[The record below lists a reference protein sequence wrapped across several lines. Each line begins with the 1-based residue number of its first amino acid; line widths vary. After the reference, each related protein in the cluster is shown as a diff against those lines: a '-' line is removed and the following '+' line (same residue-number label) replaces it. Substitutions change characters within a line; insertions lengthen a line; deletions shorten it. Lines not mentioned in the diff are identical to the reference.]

1 MQKYVIIIVMSLLLI
16 SWRQTTFANNIRIK
30 KLSLTDTLKTTK
42 DVKIKFDLSWENS
55 WRDDINWDAA
65 WITAKVKRANG
76 SWKHIKF
83 QTTGNSIDGNPQTAK
98 IVVPSDRM
106 GAFIYRSGKGSG
118 NIDLSGIK
126 LAWNYGIDSVANI
139 DSAEIRFFATEM
151 VYVPQGSFAFGDS
164 FTPTKNIYSQ
174 ASNDRLV
181 PSIFKNFIAADTSKF
196 GTNTPMF
203 SIISD
208 KTTPKLTKASTNSMP
223 GGGNDDQVIIDG
235 IYINGTKGIGITNT
249 EPFKYS
255 SFPVGYKAFY
265 AMKYEVSQGQ
275 YTDFLNTTKIITSNL
290 PGMTP
295 VMMNNLLPLPNSPS
309 QPLVR
314 FSIEKQGETY
324 IVSRPDRAMDY
335 ASSNQV
341 FAFANWSSLRP
352 MTELEFE
359 KAARGP
365 LAPTYNDRAN
375 GQNPQG
381 YMPPMG
387 NNSPVINSLKLNGAE
402 NGTEASTTSDS
413 TKFLAYESYSTIEG
427 GDGGTGSYRV
437 GIFATSTSSRKSSG
451 ASYYGIMG
459 LNDNV
464 SELVIS
470 LSSENS
476 RSFKDVN
483 GIGENTSTGNPI
495 LSHWFSSSY
504 FDNWSGSISKASWS
518 GVSGRSS
525 GGQNGG
531 FRLVRSAP
539 SDN

>member
-1 MQKYVIIIVMSLLLI
+1 MKKYVRSILLVFLFI
-16 SWRQTTFANNIRIK
+16 SCGQAIFANNIRIK
-30 KLSLTDTLKTTK
+30 KLTLTDTLKTTK
-42 DVKIKFDLSWENS
+42 DIKIKFDLSWENS

-65 WITAKVKRANG
+65 WVTAKVKRANG

-83 QTTGNSIDGNPQTAK
+83 QTTGNSIEGNPQTAK
-98 IVVPSDRM
+98 IVVPDDKM
-106 GAFIYRSGKGSG
+106 GVFIYRSGKGSG

-151 VYVPQGSFAFGDS
+151 VYVPQGNFAFGDS
-164 FTPTKNIYSQ
+164 FTPTKDIYSQ
-174 ASNDRLV
+174 ASGDRIV
-181 PSIFKNFIAADTSKF
+181 PSIFKNFIAADTVKF
-196 GTNTPMF
+196 GRNTPMF

-208 KTTPKLTKASTNSMP
+208 KTTPKLTTASTNSGPMNN
-223 GGGNDDQVIIDG
+223 GDQVIIDG
-235 IYINGTKGIGITNT
+235 IYINGLKGIGITNT

-265 AMKYEVSQGQ
+265 SMKYEVSQGQ
-275 YTDFLNTTKIITSNL
+275 YTDFLNTTKVIASNMPAGMITQNA
-290 PGMTP
+290 
-295 VMMNNLLPLPNSPS
+295 LLPTPNSPS
-309 QPLVR
+309 QPLLR
-314 FSIEKQGETY
+314 FSIEKQGEAY

-335 ASSNQV
+335 ANSNQV

-381 YMPPMG
+381 NMPPMG
-387 NNSPVINSLKLNGAE
+387 NNNLVINSLKLNGAE
-402 NGTEASTTSDS
+402 NGTEAPTTSDS
-413 TKFLAYESYSTIEG
+413 TKFLAYYDSTIEG

-437 GIFATSTSSRKSSG
+437 GIFATGTSSRKSSG

-464 SELVIS
+464 SELVIG
-470 LSSENS
+470 LSTENS
-476 RSFKDVN
+476 RSFKDAN
-483 GIGENTSTGNPI
+483 GIGENAVTGYPSLN
-495 LSHWFSSSY
+495 HWFSGSY
-504 FDNWSGSISKASWS
+504 FDNWSSSIYKNSWG
-518 GVSGRSS
+518 GVSGRSN
-525 GGQNGG
+525 GGQYGG

>member
-1 MQKYVIIIVMSLLLI
+1 MKKYIKSILLVFLFI
-16 SWRQTTFANNIRIK
+16 SCGEALFANNIRIK

-65 WITAKVKRANG
+65 WVTAKVKRANG

-83 QTTGNSIDGNPQTAK
+83 QSTGNSIEGNPQTAK
-98 IVVPSDRM
+98 IVVPSDKM
-106 GAFIYRSGKGSG
+106 GAFIYRSVKGSG

-126 LAWNYGIDSVANI
+126 LVWNYGIDSVANI
-139 DSAEIRFFATEM
+139 DSAEIRFFVTEM
-151 VYVPQGSFAFGDS
+151 VYVPQGNFAFGDS
-164 FTPTKNIYSQ
+164 YTHTKDNLSQ
-174 ASNDRLV
+174 IAGDRLV
-181 PSIFKNFIAADTSKF
+181 PSLFQNFIITDTAKF
-196 GTNTPMF
+196 GRNTPVF

-208 KTTPKLTKASTNSMP
+208 KTTPKLTTALTNSSAMYS
-223 GGGNDDQVIIDG
+223 GDQVIKDG
-235 IYINGTKGIGITNT
+235 IYINGTKGVGINNS
-249 EPFKYS
+249 EPFKYPN
-255 SFPVGYKAFY
+255 FPVGYKAFY
-265 AMKYEVSQGQ
+265 TMKYEVSQGQ
-275 YTDFLNTTKIITSNL
+275 YTDFLNTTK
-290 PGMTP
+290 
-295 VMMNNLLPLPNSPS
+295 VNNLAAGLTVPNMLFPTSTPS
-309 QPLVR
+309 QSLAR

-335 ASSNQV
+335 VNSNQV

-365 LAPTYNDRAN
+365 MAPTYYDRAN

-381 YMPPMG
+381 NMITIGP
-387 NNSPVINSLKLNGAE
+387 NNLVINSLKLNGAE
-402 NGTEASTTSDS
+402 NGTESSTTSDS
-413 TKFLAYESYSTIEG
+413 TKFLAWDVNTIEG
-427 GDGGTGSYRV
+427 GDGGTGPYRV

-470 LSSENS
+470 LSTESS
-476 RSFKDVN
+476 RSFKDAN
-483 GIGENTSTGNPI
+483 GVGENASSGYPT
-495 LSHWFSSSY
+495 LSHWFSGYS
-504 FDNWSGSISKASWS
+504 FDSWS
-518 GVSGRSS
+518 STINKNSTVSGRSTGS
-525 GGQNGG
+525 QYSG

>member
-1 MQKYVIIIVMSLLLI
+1 MKKYIPSIILFFLLI
-16 SWRQTTFANNIRIK
+16 LFAEAIFANNIRIK
-30 KLSLTDTLKTTK
+30 KLTLTDTLKTTK
-42 DVKIKFDLSWENS
+42 DIKIKFDLSWENS

-65 WITAKVKRANG
+65 WITAKVKRPNG
-76 SWKHIKF
+76 TWKHIKF
-83 QTTGNSIDGNPQTAK
+83 QTSGNSIEGNPQNAK

-106 GAFIYRSGKGSG
+106 GAFIYRSSKGTG

-126 LAWNYGIDSVANI
+126 LLWNYGIDSVANI

-164 FTPTKNIYSQ
+164 YTPTKDIYMQS
-174 ASNDRLV
+174 SPDRLV
-181 PSIFKNFIAADTSKF
+181 PSIFKNFIPSDTSKF
-196 GTNTPMF
+196 GRNTPMF

-208 KTTPKLTKASTNSMP
+208 KTSPKITTASTNSGP
-223 GGGNDDQVIIDG
+223 GNNADQVIING
-235 IYINGTKGIGITNT
+235 IYINGTKGIGINNE

-255 SFPVGYKAFY
+255 NYPVGYKAFY

-275 YTDFLNTTKIITSNL
+275 YTDFLNTTKVSTTNSSPPMPI
-290 PGMTP
+290 PMTN
-295 VMMNNLLPLPNSPS
+295 MLLPAPNSPN

-314 FSIEKQGETY
+314 FSIEKQGENY

-335 ASSNQV
+335 ANSNHV

-365 LAPTYNDRAN
+365 LAPSYNDRAN
-375 GQNPQG
+375 GKIPQG
-381 YMPPMG
+381 NMTPMG
-387 NNSPVINSLKLNGAE
+387 NNNLLVNSLKLNGAE
-402 NGTEASTTSDS
+402 NGTEAPLSTDS
-413 TKFLAYESYSTIEG
+413 TKFLALYDGNIEG
-427 GDGGTGSYRV
+427 GDGGSGAYRV
-437 GIFATSTSSRKSSG
+437 GVFATSSSSRSSSG

-459 LNDNV
+459 LTDNA
-464 SELVIS
+464 SEFVIS
-470 LSSENS
+470 LNTESS
-476 RSFKDVN
+476 RSFKEAN
-483 GIGENTSTGNPI
+483 GIGENSSNGTPNI
-495 LSHWFSSSY
+495 NHWFAGGYFDSWSSSIY
-504 FDNWSGSISKASWS
+504 KNNWS

-525 GGQNGG
+525 GGQSGG

>member
-1 MQKYVIIIVMSLLLI
+1 MQKYITGIVLFFLLTICSHPML
-16 SWRQTTFANNIRIK
+16 ANNIRIK

-42 DVKIKFDLSWENS
+42 DIKIKFDLSWENS

-83 QTTGNSIDGNPQTAK
+83 QTTGNSIEGNPQTAK

-106 GAFIYRSGKGSG
+106 GAFIYRSGKGTG

-126 LAWNYGIDSVANI
+126 LAWNYGLDSVANI

-164 FTPTKNIYSQ
+164 YTPTKNVYSQ
-174 ASNDRLV
+174 ASTDRLV
-181 PSIFKNFIAADTSKF
+181 PSIFKNFIAADTLKYGS
-196 GTNTPMF
+196 NTPMF

-208 KTTPKLTKASTNSMP
+208 KTTPKLTTASTSSGAMNN
-223 GGGNDDQVIIDG
+223 GDQVIIDG
-235 IYINGTKGIGITNT
+235 IYINGTKGIGITAS

-255 SFPVGYKAFY
+255 SFPIGFKAFY
-265 AMKYEVSQGQ
+265 SMKYEVSQGQ
-275 YTDFLNTTKIITSNL
+275 YTDFLNTTKIIASNM
-290 PGMTP
+290 PAGMISQN
-295 VMMNNLLPLPNSPS
+295 VLLPTPNSPS
-309 QPLVR
+309 QPLSR

-335 ASSNQV
+335 ATSNHI

-381 YMPPMG
+381 NIAPTG
-387 NNSPVINSLKLNGAE
+387 NNDQVISVLKLNGAE
-402 NGTEASTTSDS
+402 NGTEAPTTSDS
-413 TKFLAYESYSTIEG
+413 TKFLSYSGITIEG

-437 GIFATSTSSRKSSG
+437 GVFATSSSSRRSSG

-464 SELVIS
+464 VELVIS
-470 LSSENS
+470 LNSEHS

-483 GIGENTSTGNPI
+483 GIGENPSTGYPTM
-495 LSHWFSSSY
+495 SHWFSSGY
-504 FDNWSGSISKASWS
+504 FDSWSSSISKNSWS

>member
-1 MQKYVIIIVMSLLLI
+1 MKKYIPSIILFFLLI
-16 SWRQTTFANNIRIK
+16 LFVEAIFANNIRIK
-30 KLSLTDTLKTTK
+30 KLTLTDTLKTTK
-42 DVKIKFDLSWENS
+42 DIKIKFDLSWENS

-65 WITAKVKRANG
+65 WITAKVKRPNG
-76 SWKHIKF
+76 TWKHIKF
-83 QTTGNSIDGNPQTAK
+83 QTSGNSIEGNPQNAK

-106 GAFIYRSGKGSG
+106 GAFIYRSSKGTG

-126 LAWNYGIDSVANI
+126 LLWNYGIDSVANI

-164 FTPTKNIYSQ
+164 YTPTKDIYMQS
-174 ASNDRLV
+174 SPDRLV
-181 PSIFKNFIAADTSKF
+181 PSIFKNFIPSDTSKF
-196 GTNTPMF
+196 GRNTPMF

-208 KTTPKLTKASTNSMP
+208 KTSPKITTASTNSGP
-223 GGGNDDQVIIDG
+223 GNNADQVIING
-235 IYINGTKGIGITNT
+235 IYINGTKGIGINNE

-255 SFPVGYKAFY
+255 NYPVGYKAFY

-275 YTDFLNTTKIITSNL
+275 YTDFLNTTKVSTTNSSPPMPI
-290 PGMTP
+290 PMTN
-295 VMMNNLLPLPNSPS
+295 MLLPAPNSPN

-314 FSIEKQGETY
+314 FSIEKQGENY

-335 ASSNQV
+335 ANSNHV

-365 LAPTYNDRAN
+365 LAPSYNDRAN
-375 GQNPQG
+375 GKIPQG
-381 YMPPMG
+381 NMTPMG
-387 NNSPVINSLKLNGAE
+387 NNNLLVNSLKLNGAE
-402 NGTEASTTSDS
+402 NGTEAPLSTDS
-413 TKFLAYESYSTIEG
+413 TKFLALYDGNIEG
-427 GDGGTGSYRV
+427 GDGGSGAYRV
-437 GIFATSTSSRKSSG
+437 GVFATSSSSRSSSG

-459 LNDNV
+459 LTDNA
-464 SELVIS
+464 SEFVIS
-470 LSSENS
+470 LNTESS
-476 RSFKDVN
+476 RSFKEAN
-483 GIGENTSTGNPI
+483 GIGENSSNGTPNI
-495 LSHWFSSSY
+495 NHWFAGGYFDSWSSSIY
-504 FDNWSGSISKASWS
+504 KNNWS

-525 GGQNGG
+525 GGQSGG

>member
-1 MQKYVIIIVMSLLLI
+1 MQKYVRSIFLFLLLI
-16 SWRQTTFANNIRIK
+16 ACGQTTFANNIRIK

-98 IVVPSDRM
+98 IVVPPDRM
-106 GAFIYRSGKGSG
+106 GAFIYRSGKGTG

-164 FTPTKNIYSQ
+164 YTPTKDIYSQ
-174 ASNDRLV
+174 ASADRLV

-196 GTNTPMF
+196 GRNTAMF

-208 KTTPKLTKASTNSMP
+208 KTTPKLTVASTNSSP
-223 GGGNDDQVIIDG
+223 YNTGDQIIIDG
-235 IYINGTKGIGITNT
+235 IYLNGTKGIGITNT

-255 SFPVGYKAFY
+255 GFPIGYKAFY

-275 YTDFLNTTKIITSNL
+275 YTDFLNTTKVTITPGSPPGMTSNL
-290 PGMTP
+290 F
-295 VMMNNLLPLPNSPS
+295 PLPNSPS

-324 IVSRPDRAMDY
+324 IVSRPDRAMDHTT
-335 ASSNQV
+335 SNQV

-375 GQNPQG
+375 GQSPQG
-381 YMPPMG
+381 NMPPMG
-387 NNSPVINSLKLNGAE
+387 NNDLLINVLKLNGAE
-402 NGTEASTTSDS
+402 NGTEAPTTSDS
-413 TKFLAYESYSTIEG
+413 TKFLAYNGSTIEG
-427 GDGGTGSYRV
+427 GDGGSGSYRV
-437 GIFATSTSSRKSSG
+437 GVFATSSSSRRSSG

-459 LNDNV
+459 LSDNV
-464 SELVIS
+464 SELVIT
-470 LSSENS
+470 LNTENS

-483 GIGENTSTGNPI
+483 GIGENSLTGYPI
-495 LSHWFSSSY
+495 LSHWFSSNF
-504 FDNWSGSISKASWS
+504 FDSWSSANNKNSWS
-518 GVSGRSS
+518 GISGRANGS
-525 GGQNGG
+525 QNGG

>member
-1 MQKYVIIIVMSLLLI
+1 MKKYIRSIVLAIVLLFCGHAI
-16 SWRQTTFANNIRIK
+16 FANNIRIK

-83 QTTGNSIDGNPQTAK
+83 QTTGNSIDGNPQSAK
-98 IVVPSDRM
+98 IVVPGDKM
-106 GAFIYRSGKGSG
+106 GAFIYRSGKGTG
-118 NIDLSGIK
+118 TIDLSGIK
-126 LAWNYGIDSVANI
+126 LAWNYGTDSVANI

-164 FTPTKNIYSQ
+164 FTPTKDIYSQ
-174 ASNDRLV
+174 ASTDRLV
-181 PSIFKNFIAADTSKF
+181 PSVFKNFIAADTTKF
-196 GTNTPMF
+196 GRNTPMF

-208 KTTPKLTKASTNSMP
+208 KTTPKLTPASTNSGAMNN
-223 GGGNDDQVIIDG
+223 GDQVLTDG
-235 IYINGTKGIGITNT
+235 VYINGTKGIGITAA

-255 SFPVGYKAFY
+255 NFPIGFKAFY
-265 AMKYEVSQGQ
+265 SMKYEVSQGQ
-275 YTDFLNTTKIITSNL
+275 YTDFLNTTKIIVNNM
-290 PGMTP
+290 PVGMISQN
-295 VMMNNLLPLPNSPS
+295 VLLPTPNSPN
-309 QPLVR
+309 QPLAR

-335 ASSNQV
+335 ATSNHV

-365 LAPTYNDRAN
+365 LAPTYNERAN

-381 YMPPMG
+381 NMPLTG
-387 NNSPVINSLKLNGAE
+387 NNDQVISVLKLNGAE
-402 NGTEASTTSDS
+402 NGTEAPTTSDS
-413 TKFLAYESYSTIEG
+413 TKFLSYNGMTIEG

-437 GIFATSTSSRKSSG
+437 GVFATNSSSRRSSG

-470 LSSENS
+470 LNTENS
-476 RSFKDVN
+476 RSFKDIN
-483 GIGENTSTGNPI
+483 GIGENPVTGYPTMN
-495 LSHWFSSSY
+495 HWFSSSY
-504 FDNWSGSISKASWS
+504 FDSWSSSISKNNWS

-525 GGQNGG
+525 GSQNGG

>member
-1 MQKYVIIIVMSLLLI
+1 MQKYITGIVFFFLLI
-16 SWRQTTFANNIRIK
+16 ICIHPMLANNIRIK

-151 VYVPQGSFAFGDS
+151 VYVPQGGFAFGDS
-164 FTPTKNIYSQ
+164 FTPAKNIYSQ
-174 ASNDRLV
+174 ASSDRLV
-181 PSIFKNFIAADTSKF
+181 PSIFKNFIAADTLKYGS
-196 GTNTPMF
+196 NTPMF

-208 KTTPKLTKASTNSMP
+208 KTTPKLTTASTSSGAMNN
-223 GGGNDDQVIIDG
+223 GDQVIIDG

-290 PGMTP
+290 PGMP
-295 VMMNNLLPLPNSPS
+295 PGMMSNLLPLPNSPS

-335 ASSNQV
+335 ATSNHV

-375 GQNPQG
+375 GQTPQG
-381 YMPPMG
+381 YMSPMG
-387 NNSPVINSLKLNGAE
+387 NNDLLINVLKLNGAE
-402 NGTEASTTSDS
+402 NGTEAPTTSDS
-413 TKFLAYESYSTIEG
+413 TKFLAYYGNTIEG

-437 GIFATSTSSRKSSG
+437 GVFATSSSSRKSSG

-464 SELVIS
+464 AELVIS

-483 GIGENTSTGNPI
+483 GIGENSPTGNPI
-495 LSHWFSSSY
+495 MSHWFSTSY
-504 FDNWSGSISKASWS
+504 FDNWSGSISKNNWS